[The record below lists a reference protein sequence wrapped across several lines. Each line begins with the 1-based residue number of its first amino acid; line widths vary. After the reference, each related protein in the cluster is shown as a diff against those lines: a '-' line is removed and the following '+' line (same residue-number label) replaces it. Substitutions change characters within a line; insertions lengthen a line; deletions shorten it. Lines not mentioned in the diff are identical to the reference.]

1 MNLSADLHGK
11 VILVTGAGA
20 GIGRASCL
28 LFAKNGATVVPID
41 VDDAAITVVAE
52 QIRAFGGTT
61 ETITADVSSLAAVN
75 AAVKRVMSVF
85 HRIDVLFNNAGIV
98 PTGKLHE
105 LTEAEWDRTFA
116 INVKSMFLFC
126 RAVVPIM
133 QRQGGGCIL
142 NMSSATALRSVP
154 DRAAYNASKSAV
166 LALTRSMA
174 VDYARDRIRV
184 NCLCPGT
191 TDTPSFRQ
199 RFGAAANADEALK
212 SFVARQPLGRLGTAE
227 EIAEAALYLIS
238 DAASFLTGTALAIDG
253 GMSL

>member
-1 MNLSADLHGK
+1 MSLSANLHEK
-11 VILVTGAGA
+11 VIVVTGAGA

-28 LFAKNGATVVPID
+28 LFAQNGATVVPID
-41 VDDAAITVVAE
+41 VDGAAVVRVADELRALGGKADAVP
-52 QIRAFGGTT
+52 
-61 ETITADVSSLAAVN
+61 ADVSDRAAVD
-75 AAVKRVMSVF
+75 AVVERVLSTF
-85 HRIDVLFNNAGIV
+85 SRIDVLFNNAGVV

-105 LTEAEWDRTFA
+105 LTETEWDRTFA
-116 INVKSMFLFC
+116 INVKSVFLFC

-154 DRAAYNASKSAV
+154 DRAAYNASKAAV

-174 VDYARDRIRV
+174 VDYAGNRIRV

-199 RFGAAANADEALK
+199 RFSAVADADAALK
-212 SFVARQPLGRLGTAE
+212 RFVARQPLGRLGTAE

-238 DAASFLTGTALAIDG
+238 DAASFVTGTALAIDG